1 MLFTSEYSMKM
12 PLFEALMT
20 SLVGIV
26 TVICILA
33 IIAVLIILVSKVIR
47 TVENAATKKKTATA
61 TAAPAV
67 AAPAGKPT
75 GVIPVAGVSQGT
87 IDLVNVDEK
96 TAAIIMAIVS
106 DKSGIPLNRLSF
118 KSIKL
123 VEDENK

>member
-47 TVENAATKKKTATA
+47 TVENAASKKK
-61 TAAPAV
+61 AAPAAATAP
-67 AAPAGKPT
+67 AAPVGKPT

-96 TAAIIMAIVS
+96 TAAIIMAVVS

-123 VEDENK
+123 VEDEKK

>member
-1 MLFTSEYSMKM
+1 MFANLKM
-12 PLFEALMT
+12 PLTDALAT
-20 SLVGIV
+20 SLIGIT

-47 TVENAATKKKTATA
+47 AVEGAAGKKAPEAPAAVATA
-61 TAAPAV
+61 S
-67 AAPAGKPT
+67 APAGVPM
-75 GVIPVAGVSQGT
+75 PAGMNQGELELINT
-87 IDLVNVDEK
+87 DEK

-123 VEDENK
+123 VEDEK

>member
-1 MLFTSEYSMKM
+1 MFANLKM
-12 PLFEALMT
+12 PLTDALAT
-20 SLVGIV
+20 SLIGIV

-47 TVENAATKKKTATA
+47 AIEVAATKK
-61 TAAPAV
+61 AAPV
-67 AAPAGKPT
+67 AAPA
-75 GVIPVAGVSQGT
+75 PVAAAPAGVPMPAGMNQGELELINT
-87 IDLVNVDEK
+87 DEK

-123 VEDENK
+123 VEDKK

>member
-12 PLFEALMT
+12 PLPEALLT
-20 SLVGIV
+20 SVVGIG
-26 TVICILA
+26 TVMIILA

-47 TVENAATKKKTATA
+47 GFEGVA
-61 TAAPAV
+61 AAPAV
-67 AAPAGKPT
+67 STAAPT

-123 VEDENK
+123 VEEKNK

>member
-47 TVENAATKKKTATA
+47 GVENAAAKKKAVPA
-61 TAAPAV
+61 AAPA
-67 AAPAGKPT
+67 ASAPAGKPT

-123 VEDENK
+123 VEDEKK

>member
-47 TVENAATKKKTATA
+47 TVENAASKKK
-61 TAAPAV
+61 AAPAAV
-67 AAPAGKPT
+67 SAPSAPAGKPT

>member
-1 MLFTSEYSMKM
+1 MKM
-12 PLFEALMT
+12 PLTEALMT
-20 SLVGIV
+20 SVVGII
-26 TVICILA
+26 TVLCILA
-33 IIAVLIILVSKVIR
+33 IIAVLIILVSKTIR
-47 TVENAATKKKTATA
+47 ALEGAVSKK
-61 TAAPAV
+61 AAPAA
-67 AAPAGKPT
+67 AAPAETAKPT